1 MEDFIKQNQSL
12 FNSEEPNEEH
22 FERFKNRLEKKQAK
36 QKIIMPQKT
45 FSIAAVIAFMLF
57 SAILANLIY
66 KNVHTDNV
74 KMDFELANSD
84 FFEIQNYYQ
93 VNFKK
98 ELNELE
104 QLNCQNSD
112 LNKNEI
118 FKELQKFEQNQKE
131 LESELMQN
139 NKNEIIINAM
149 IMNMQER
156 SDFLNNILNKVKE
169 NC

>member
-45 FSIAAVIAFMLF
+45 FSIAAVIAFLLF

-66 KNVHTDNV
+66 KNVHQDNV

-93 VNFKK
+93 LNFKK
-98 ELNELE
+98 ELIELE

-131 LESELMQN
+131 LENELMQN